1 MAVCLRNGY
10 HDEDDD
16 YSDHDYHQNHYTDH
30 VDHCQTAVF
39 VFTTGSLQNKSNHG
53 LLPEC
58 KSTVMIMDSY
68 DCNDCQYGHH
78 DNGYIDYID
87 QNDTIATILKM
98 V

>member
-16 YSDHDYHQNHYTDH
+16 YSDHDYHQNHYT
-30 VDHCQTAVF
+30 DHCQTAVF

-58 KSTVMIMDSY
+58 KSTVMIIDNY

-78 DNGYIDYID
+78 DNGYMDYID
-87 QNDTIATILKM
+87 QNDIIAIILKM